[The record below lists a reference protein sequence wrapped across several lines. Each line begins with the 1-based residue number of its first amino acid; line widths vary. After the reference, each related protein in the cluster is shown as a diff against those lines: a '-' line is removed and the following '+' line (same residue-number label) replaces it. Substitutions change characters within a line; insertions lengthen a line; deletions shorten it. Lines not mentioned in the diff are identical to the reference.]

1 VALGPT
7 SGEDTI
13 LLVGPESYW
22 RLACR
27 SCAPVDAVGTGPP
40 MVTSTAMPV
49 FTVDRPVTLALSAHC
64 WAMRRVPRVVAL
76 VLKTYLFSF
85 PRWPRGVMA
94 LARVAVRL
102 FRTQ

>member
-1 VALGPT
+1 VAPGPA

-13 LLVGPESYW
+13 LLVGLESYW
-22 RLACR
+22 RLACC
-27 SCAPVDAVGTGPP
+27 SYVPIDAVAVGPT
-40 MVTSTAMPV
+40 MVTLTAMPV
-49 FTVDRPVTLALSAHC
+49 FTVDRPVSLALSAHC
-64 WAMRRVPRVVAL
+64 WAMRGVPRVVAL

-85 PRWPRGVMA
+85 PRRPRGVAA

>member
-1 VALGPT
+1 MAPGPT

-22 RLACR
+22 RLAY
-27 SCAPVDAVGTGPP
+27 SSYAPVDVVAAGPP
-40 MVTSTAMPV
+40 MVTPTAMPV

-64 WAMRRVPRVVAL
+64 WAMRGVPRVTAL

-85 PRWPRGVMA
+85 PRRPRGVVA

>member
-1 VALGPT
+1 VAPEPA
-7 SGEDTI
+7 SVEDTI

-27 SCAPVDAVGTGPP
+27 SCAPIDAVVVGPP
-40 MVTSTAMPV
+40 MVLSTAMSV
-49 FTVDRPVTLALSAHC
+49 FTVDRPVTVTLSAHC
-64 WAMRRVPRVVAL
+64 WAMRGVPRVVAL

-85 PRWPRGVMA
+85 SRRPRGVVA

>member
-1 VALGPT
+1 VAPGPALG
-7 SGEDTI
+7 GDTI

-22 RLACR
+22 RLACC
-27 SCAPVDAVGTGPP
+27 SCVPIDAVAAAPP
-40 MVTSTAMPV
+40 MVTPTAMLV

-64 WAMRRVPRVVAL
+64 WAMRGVPRVAAL

-85 PRWPRGVMA
+85 LRRPRGVVA
-94 LARVAVRL
+94 LAQVAMRL